1 MSPLQSR
8 GDSEDAASEDSNF
21 SSGGATPTAPKNVMP
36 WKAAPA
42 CLDLE
47 FSTAVESGEEGGVE
61 VQIEIDSCDIPCF

>member
-1 MSPLQSR
+1 MSPPQSK
-8 GDSEDAASEDSNF
+8 GDSEDAASEDSNCP
-21 SSGGATPTAPKNVMP
+21 SGGATPPGPKNVMP
-36 WKAAPA
+36 LKAAPA